1 MKIEEIANDSNIVF
15 IISLVSLV
23 FGLIGCIGIIYTI
36 KSYVSQKRTEHA
48 YEEILRK
55 ANQDWEGKYTADEIK
70 SLNKQLRDLSAQIN
84 NEIPKKAY
92 IALLEHKEEIL
103 RDELQTLFS
112 EYRRVEKEMKE
123 MNLNGKLSPEIR
135 VSISNEINKRTGKH
149 EANNKL
155 LVLIAVILFV
165 SIPSIY
171 EMFYHI
177 SDYII
182 WISGAH
188 ITVSLLSFYIICL
201 TSCTILF
208 CSLKFPKTYLW
219 VIRNKKK
226 SIIVIFTLFSLWI
239 AICYLLIFDIFL
251 TGVVVQFLSGLI
263 SILDFAYAFCIFR
276 KLLLK

>member
-1 MKIEEIANDSNIVF
+1 MKIEEIANNNNIVF

-36 KSYVSQKRTEHA
+36 KSYIAQKRTEHA
-48 YEEILRK
+48 YEEILSK

-70 SLNKQLRDLSAQIN
+70 SLNKQLHELSAQIN

-92 IALLEHKEEIL
+92 MVLLEHKEEVL
-103 RDELQTLFS
+103 RSELQTLFS
-112 EYRRVEKEMKE
+112 EYKRVEKEMKE
-123 MNLNGKLSPEIR
+123 INLNGKLSPEIR
-135 VSISNEINKRTGKH
+135 ALISNEINKRTGKH

-155 LVLIAVILFV
+155 LVLIAAMLFV

-171 EMFYHI
+171 EAFYRI

-201 TSCTILF
+201 ASCTILF

-226 SIIVIFTLFSLWI
+226 SVIVIFALFSLWI
-239 AICYLLIFDIFL
+239 AICYLLIYDIFL
-251 TGVVVQFLSGLI
+251 TGMVIQLLFGSI

-276 KLLLK
+276 KLLS

>member
-1 MKIEEIANDSNIVF
+1 MK
-15 IISLVSLV
+15 L
-23 FGLIGCIGIIYTI
+23 
-36 KSYVSQKRTEHA
+36 
-48 YEEILRK
+48 
-55 ANQDWEGKYTADEIK
+55 
-70 SLNKQLRDLSAQIN
+70 LNKQLHELSAQIN

-92 IALLEHKEEIL
+92 MVLLEHKEEVL
-103 RDELQTLFS
+103 RSELQTLFS
-112 EYRRVEKEMKE
+112 EYKRVEKEMKE
-123 MNLNGKLSPEIR
+123 INLNGKLSPEIR
-135 VSISNEINKRTGKH
+135 ALISNEINKRTGKH

-155 LVLIAVILFV
+155 LVLIAAMLFV

-171 EMFYHI
+171 EAFYRI

-201 TSCTILF
+201 ASCTILF

-226 SIIVIFTLFSLWI
+226 SVIVIFALFSLWI
-239 AICYLLIFDIFL
+239 AICYLLIYDIFL
-251 TGVVVQFLSGLI
+251 TGMVIQLLFGSI

-276 KLLLK
+276 KLLS